1 MFGLDQSSD
10 QHVDART
17 AAGRGP
23 PDVHNFNKE
32 NELKKLFV
40 LLLSVAVAIGAF
52 AEGQTEMAAGE
63 PITITHM
70 TEHCHTWPE
79 TNTPLLEEINAIL
92 GVNWVHIPCSGQGG
106 ISYKDKLLVLFGA
119 NDLPD
124 LFETYWIEQL
134 IQQGTSDLSVEE
146 VAEYMPSYYDGISA
160 FAAAAGL
167 DLDFTLERYK
177 RDGVL
182 RHYPMVWKHANY
194 GHGYLWR
201 QDYLDELGMDV
212 PHTME
217 EWEAVLAAY
226 KAKYPDRYSYGT
238 RYRDTEY
245 YRSFNA
251 VMNAFGLSNNR
262 FLKKGD
268 KLVYSQGQ
276 PEMIQALE
284 ILARWYEK
292 GYLDPEFVTV
302 NGESESFDAGVTIMK
317 GWEHP
322 GWPFDHPDF
331 HKTLKEHSPDAEF
344 AYTGPPRVEGYFP
357 ATYAWHPMHGNGHGI
372 ARHNND
378 DRDRV
383 HAIMSAVEQI
393 SQRDGAFLIH
403 YGIEGT
409 HWSGVENNRPVWT
422 EEFKES
428 ESRQGIGFN
437 VNSRSTAVGY
447 WAINDFKGDPAFTN
461 AIQNEWVQ
469 QVRFD
474 PDSVLGANNVCMLTQ
489 SFVNALDADGADLR
503 AANQDLLNES
513 VALFGQIIIGQ
524 KPASA
529 YQDWI
534 DRWNA
539 GPGPAIE
546 EAATRMWG
554 HLVSECPSA

>member
-1 MFGLDQSSD
+1 MP
-10 QHVDART
+10 AREWFAVGT
-17 AAGRGP
+17 MS
-23 PDVHNFNKE
+23 NNSYKE
-32 NELKKLFV
+32 NKLKKLLV
-40 LLLSVAVAIGAF
+40 LLLSVTVAAGAF

-70 TEHCHTWPE
+70 TEHCHVWPE
-79 TNTPLLEEINAIL
+79 TSTDLLDEMNAIL

-106 ISYKDKLLVLFGA
+106 ISYRDKLRVLFGA

-124 LFETYWIEQL
+124 LFETYWFEQL
-134 IQQGTSDLSVEE
+134 IQQGTSDLSIEE
-146 VAEYMPSYYDGISA
+146 VAEYMPSYYGGLSA
-160 FAAAAGL
+160 FAAGAGL

-182 RHYPMVWKHANY
+182 KHYPMVWKHANY

-217 EWEAVLAAY
+217 EWEAVFAAY
-226 KAKYPDRYSYGT
+226 KAAYPDRYSYGT

-262 FLKKGD
+262 FIKKGD

-284 ILARWYEK
+284 ILARWYAE

-302 NGESESFDAGVTIMK
+302 NGESEPFDAGVAIMK

-322 GWPFDHPDF
+322 SWPFDHESFKP
-331 HKTLKEHSPDAEF
+331 TLKEHSPDATF

-357 ATYAWHPMHGNGHGI
+357 VTYAWHPMHGNGHGI
-372 ARHNND
+372 GVQNND

-393 SQRDGAFLIH
+393 STRDGAFLTH

-422 EEFKES
+422 EEFADS
-428 ESRQGIGFN
+428 EVRQAMGFS
-437 VNSRSTAVGY
+437 VNTRSTALGY
-447 WAINDFKGDPAFTN
+447 WTINDFKGDPAFTN

-489 SFVNALDADGADLR
+489 SFVSALDEDGNDLR
-503 AANQDLLNES
+503 AANQDFLNES

-524 KPASA
+524 KPVSA
-529 YQDWI
+529 YQDWL

-539 GPGPAIE
+539 GPGPEI
-546 EAATRMWG
+546 EAAATAMWG
-554 HLVSECPSA
+554 HLVSECPSP